1 MIRLPDMCRNIRPL
15 NNLAPPVTE
24 QEIADAALQYVRKI
38 AGTRA
43 PSRAN
48 QEVFAQAVDEVAE
61 VTRRL
66 LASLTTTAPPR
77 DRAVLAAQARE
88 RAAGRY
94 ARPTASA

>member
-1 MIRLPDMCRNIRPL
+1 MCRNIRPL
-15 NNLAPPVTE
+15 NNLAPPASE
-24 QEIADAALQYVRKI
+24 QEITDAALQYVRKI

-48 QEVFAQAVDEVAE
+48 QEVFAQAVNDIAE
-61 VTRRL
+61 VTRHL
-66 LASLTTTAPPR
+66 LATLTTTAPPR

-94 ARPTASA
+94 ARPATSGHG